1 MTWFRESFGVSTP
14 LFSVIMVGLIALE
27 ETVSLLAWCPSC
39 SLFLMQS
46 SLFPLVPR
54 IYLTNLTYLYL
65 LVIISVSGESL
76 RAGPVLLPNLLWYQL
91 MLSSF
96 LLARLLYKSNDGI
109 GHELFS
115 FGKHL
120 LPPSAN
126 LKHTVVNPT
135 WISYRQ
141 AVTSLLFKTAGRV
154 HSSSR
159 QEGVER
165 LLLASWSETCGNLG
179 SI

>member
-1 MTWFRESFGVSTP
+1 MTWFRESFSVSTP
-14 LFSVIMVGLIALE
+14 LFSVTMVGLIALE

-46 SLFPLVPR
+46 SLFPLVPW
-54 IYLTNLTYLYL
+54 ICLYL
-65 LVIISVSGESL
+65 LVIISVSGESHG
-76 RAGPVLLPNLLWYQL
+76 AGPVLLPNLLWYQL

-115 FGKHL
+115 FGKHH

-135 WISYRQ
+135 RISYRQ

-165 LLLASWSETCGNLG
+165 LLLASWSETCDNLG